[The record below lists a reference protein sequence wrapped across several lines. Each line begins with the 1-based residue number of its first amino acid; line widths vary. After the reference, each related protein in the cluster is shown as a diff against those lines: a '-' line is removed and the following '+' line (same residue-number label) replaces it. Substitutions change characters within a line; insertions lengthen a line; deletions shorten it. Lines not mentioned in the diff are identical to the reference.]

1 MWAYYISLCS
11 PQESFKAPIKVW
23 WHYCIN
29 RSYATVL
36 GQGVQMGSCDRLEIT
51 FTNCFAQQMT
61 LWVYSSVAYI
71 VCILDNEGKRFEKV
85 MCPEGLLT
93 PPLFKLKSSVWK
105 MCTPPVL
112 QGQFQEG
119 ERPPQQISQNAPP
132 LFFSITPAQLEL
144 DHGACAVGPNC

>member
-1 MWAYYISLCS
+1 
-11 PQESFKAPIKVW
+11 
-23 WHYCIN
+23 
-29 RSYATVL
+29 
-36 GQGVQMGSCDRLEIT
+36 MGSCDRLEIT

-93 PPLFKLKSSVWK
+93 PPPSSNSN
-105 MCTPPVL
+105 PVFEKCVRR
-112 QGQFQEG
+112 QFCRG
-119 ERPPQQISQNAPP
+119 SSKKGSAPLSRYRRMRPPF
-132 LFFSITPAQLEL
+132 FFSITPAQLEL